1 MKKNNIN
8 IPEVS
13 NEYTINIEFDKN
25 IKPNSNILLFGYIKG
40 LFGHYKNCGKQ
51 NIELMAHN
59 NYTIID
65 NIIDWFTYA
74 LSINC
79 TIYIIST
86 NESIKYIEMFND
98 FLCSLK
104 KFKFNK
110 NNFKYR
116 TLPDEKYKI
125 NNDGKKTN
133 TLDYSEWLNEL
144 KKVEGRN
151 MKFDYIIQ
159 NPPYAG
165 TTHTQFFNKGLDM
178 LSDTGK
184 MTIIEPSTW
193 LINLRKGKGNEP
205 KVYRPMKERVNKHVK
220 KVVIENYNK
229 AFNIS
234 MYVPCSITYIDK
246 SKEYDNIEFINCG
259 DKQIVNNI
267 NDCNLIGNYELI
279 QGILSKCKNYGDMMK
294 DHIYHEGKTK
304 IDENTWY
311 CKYPEIIGGTGGS
324 LCGIESTKVGGKYD
338 AETNFSKH
346 KYGTYLIS
354 YTSPCFHYYM
364 NDINKIK
371 PFKYDRGKHITDK
384 VADCLYGTKDEL
396 ENWKYFV
403 FNNKL
408 PLFLGISL
416 ITDQNNTVKQYTPWI
431 TDNQYT
437 DDEIYK
443 MLNINKDEQL
453 LINLV
458 IKKFERNSKWLKRY
472 IAGE

>member
-1 MKKNNIN
+1 M
-8 IPEVS
+8 
-13 NEYTINIEFDKN
+13 T
-25 IKPNSNILLFGYIKG
+25 
-40 LFGHYKNCGKQ
+40 
-51 NIELMAHN
+51 HN

-259 DKQIVNNI
+259 DKQMVNNI

-279 QGILSKCKNYGDMMK
+279 QSILTKCKNYGDMMK
-294 DHIYHEGKTK
+294 DHIYKQGKTK
-304 IDENTWY
+304 TDENTKFLFY
-311 CKYPEIIGGTGGS
+311 ANIVGQGGCGGHGYGIFRNMDS
-324 LCGIESTKVGGKYD
+324 DFQHTKNGEFQNSVIDVLCRK
-338 AETNFSKH
+338 TNTD
-346 KYGTYLIS
+346 TY
-354 YTSPCFHYYM
+354 
-364 NDINKIK
+364 K
-371 PFKYDRGKHITDK
+371 
-384 VADCLYGTKDEL
+384 LYGTKEEL

-416 ITDQNNTVKQYTPWI
+416 ITDQNNTVKQYIPWI
-431 TDNQYT
+431 VNKQYT
-437 DDEIYK
+437 DDEIYNI
-443 MLNINKDEQL
+443 LNINKDEQL

-458 IKKFERNSKWLKRY
+458 IKKFERNSKWFKRY
-472 IAGE
+472 MVGE

>member
-40 LFGHYKNCGKQ
+40 LFGHYKNYGKQ
-51 NIELMAHN
+51 NIELMTHN

-259 DKQIVNNI
+259 DKQMVNNI

-279 QGILSKCKNYGDMMK
+279 QSILTKCKNYGDMMK
-294 DHIYHEGKTK
+294 DHIYKQGKTK
-304 IDENTWY
+304 TDENTKFLFY
-311 CKYPEIIGGTGGS
+311 ANIVGQGGCGGHGYGIFRNMDS
-324 LCGIESTKVGGKYD
+324 DFQHTKNGEFQNSVIDVLCRK
-338 AETNFSKH
+338 TNTD
-346 KYGTYLIS
+346 TY
-354 YTSPCFHYYM
+354 
-364 NDINKIK
+364 K
-371 PFKYDRGKHITDK
+371 
-384 VADCLYGTKDEL
+384 LYGTKEEL

-408 PLFLGISL
+408 PLFLNIIL
-416 ITDQNNTVKQYTPWI
+416 TIDQHNNSYDYAPWI
-431 TDNQYT
+431 TDKHYT
-437 DDEIYK
+437 DNEIYSI
-443 MLNINKDEQL
+443 LNINKNEED
-453 LINLV
+453 LINKTIL
-458 IKKFERNSKWLKRY
+458 KYERNSNWFKRY
-472 IAGE
+472 MKGL

>member
-1 MKKNNIN
+1 MKKNN

-40 LFGHYKNCGKQ
+40 IFGHYKNYGKQ
-51 NIELMAHN
+51 QVELVTHN
-59 NYTIID
+59 NYNVNIID
-65 NIIDWFTYA
+65 NIIDWFAYV

-86 NESIKYIEMFND
+86 KETIEYIKDFKD
-98 FLCSLK
+98 FLGSLK
-104 KFKFNK
+104 KIKFNK
-110 NNFKYR
+110 NNFKYVN
-116 TLPDEKYKI
+116 LDEKKYRKYKI
-125 NNDGKKTN
+125 NRNGKETN
-133 TLDYSEWLNEL
+133 TLDYSEWLNVL

-205 KVYRPMKERVNKHVK
+205 KIYKPMKERVNKHVK
-220 KVVIENYNK
+220 KIVIENYNK

-259 DKQIVNNI
+259 DKQMVNNI

-279 QGILSKCKNYGDMMK
+279 QSILTKCKNYGDMMK
-294 DHIYHEGKTK
+294 DHIYKQGKTK
-304 IDENTWY
+304 TDENTWFT
-311 CKYPEIIGGTGGS
+311 KYAKIVGTGGCTICHHGGN
-324 LCGIESTKVGGKYD
+324 LESNNVYTH
-338 AETNFSKH
+338 H
-346 KYGTYLIS
+346 KLGDYQIS
-354 YTSPCFHYYM
+354 VLSVLYHNNQNC
-364 NDINKIK
+364 INNKLLFTVNSGNK
-371 PFKYDRGKHITDK
+371 PTDK
-384 VADCLYGTKDEL
+384 IADCLYGTKEEL

-416 ITDQNNTVKQYTPWI
+416 ITDQNNTVKQYIPWI
-431 TDNQYT
+431 VNKQYT
-437 DDEIYK
+437 DDEIYNI
-443 MLNINKDEQL
+443 LNINKDEQL

-458 IKKFERNSKWLKRY
+458 IKKFERNSKWFKRY
-472 IAGE
+472 MVGE